1 MAEEEKKPEPKVGAG
16 KGKPEKYI
24 TVIINGKERKISVQS
39 QYILDMLTIDD

>member
-1 MAEEEKKPEPKVGAG
+1 MAEEEKKSEPKIVG

-39 QYILDMLTIDD
+39 QYILDMLTIED